1 MYTWRLRN
9 ARVFL
14 GRRSR
19 RSSTLLLYDSLSA
32 AFCFCEITVCTRA
45 METLLKVEKPQIHA
59 TQFEFVANKG
69 IGKQKWK

>member
-1 MYTWRLRN
+1 
-9 ARVFL
+9 
-14 GRRSR
+14 
-19 RSSTLLLYDSLSA
+19 
-32 AFCFCEITVCTRA
+32 